1 MDQGACCL
9 AQMLKGRNVARNEAG
24 NDAPD
29 GETQDQGAGAEQN
42 GDNAGACIYVSDCA
56 TAFMTVPRVFIT
68 KNPACRTRLGQCGI
82 EVAAFHLADASAARL
97 EERRSEDRMSV
108 SCSPSDP
115 VLIADAADLSVCEIY
130 LDHIFR

>member
-56 TAFMTVPRVFIT
+56 TAFID
-68 KNPACRTRLGQCGI
+68 G
-82 EVAAFHLADASAARL
+82 AADFYNKKSG
-97 EERRSEDRMSV
+97 M
-108 SCSPSDP
+108 P
-115 VLIADAADLSVCEIY
+115 DAAWSMWDRSKEKN
-130 LDHIFR
+130 H

>member
-1 MDQGACCL
+1 MRPETTPPMARPKIK
-9 AQMLKGRNVARNEAG
+9 APAPSKMATMLVHVFTSVTAR
-24 NDAPD
+24 PP
-29 GETQDQGAGAEQN
+29 
-42 GDNAGACIYVSDCA
+42 SL
-56 TAFMTVPRVFIT
+56 TVPRIFIT
-68 KNPACRTRLGQCGI
+68 KNPACRTWLGQCGI

-115 VLIADAADLSVCEIY
+115 VLITDAADLSVCEIY